1 MTGVIHP
8 HRAQERRLPRI
19 VTLRDVHDVERR
31 VEEALEGLGLSIPE
45 HELDTLIL
53 DAIGLAYRIE
63 RALPPE
69 QSSSP
74 FCGQRSTT
82 GSQAARRCSA
92 GPRDG
97 ALSRILII

>member
-8 HRAQERRLPRI
+8 RRAQERRLPGI
-19 VTLRDVHDVERR
+19 LTLRDVHDVERR

-63 RALPPE
+63 RALPPGTE
-69 QSSSP
+69 LDPVLRTTLDHRLASSATML
-74 FCGQRSTT
+74 RR
-82 GSQAARRCSA
+82 AA
-92 GPRDG
+92 
-97 ALSRILII
+97 